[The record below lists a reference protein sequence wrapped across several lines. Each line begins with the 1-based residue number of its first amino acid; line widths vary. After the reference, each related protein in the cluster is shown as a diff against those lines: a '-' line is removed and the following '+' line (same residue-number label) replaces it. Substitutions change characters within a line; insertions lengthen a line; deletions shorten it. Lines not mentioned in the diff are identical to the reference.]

1 MLHWAVS
8 SRALIVALAALA
20 ALALARLLPS
30 GNGGNSASREGP
42 IPAGDSIAAVV
53 DHPIDGDTIAVRAN
67 GREVHVRLLG
77 IDTPETHRP
86 GTPIEC
92 GGREAAAAMARL
104 APQGAR
110 VTLKTDPTQ
119 DRVDRYGRLLAYVFL
134 ADGHLVESEQL
145 RAGWATVYVFHGN
158 PVERIRQFEG
168 EMHRAESAHRGVWS
182 ECGGDFHTPAV
193 GG

>member
-1 MLHWAVS
+1 VS
-8 SRALIVALAALA
+8 SRALIVVLAALA
-20 ALALARLLPS
+20 ALALARSLPS
-30 GNGGNSASREGP
+30 GDGEKTRQEAIPSGGKIG
-42 IPAGDSIAAVV
+42 AVV
-53 DHPIDGDTIAVRAN
+53 DHPVDGDTIAVRTSS

-86 GTPIEC
+86 GTPVEC
-92 GGREAAAAMARL
+92 GGREASEAMAHL
-104 APQGAR
+104 APRGAH

-134 ADGHLVESEQL
+134 SDGRLVEDEQL

-158 PVERIRQFEG
+158 PVERIREL
-168 EMHRAESAHRGVWS
+168 ETVMRHAESARRGVWS
-182 ECGGDFHTPAV
+182 ECGGDFHTPAA